1 MNEGKIF
8 KILGLLSIFYS
19 ITFLPPILVD
29 LLYQETASATFFY
42 TFFLIFTIGIVLW
55 WPFKN
60 HPTELK
66 PADGFLIVTV
76 FWIFSA
82 LAGALPFILNTPLH
96 IHAVDAI
103 FESVSGITTTG
114 STVFINLDTLPH
126 AFNYHRHQLSFI
138 GGLGIVIFALAVL
151 PVLGI
156 GGFQLF
162 RAETSGPIK
171 NQKLTPKIK
180 ETIQRLWFIYVGITF
195 TIFLLFKL
203 AGMSWFDA
211 LNHSFSAV
219 STGGFSTHDSNLG
232 FYKDQLPVLWVA
244 CLGMFLGTLNFYLH
258 YQVLIARNLK
268 HYWQDTEC
276 RTFILLMF
284 CSIFLVWGGL
294 KLDTI
299 AHVDTLTHSALQ
311 VVSFMTTTGFSSDN
325 YSLWPGAIPIF
336 LFLLTAIGGCAGST
350 SGGLKM
356 IRWILIQKQ
365 GLREIHRLIHPRAT
379 FPIKLQEKVV
389 SETVMRSVFSFL
401 GVYMAVF
408 VVFLL
413 ILLHFEKG
421 DLLTAYSTLIS
432 CLSNSGPG
440 LGKAAADFHTLTE
453 GSKWT
458 LCAAM
463 IIGRLE
469 IFTVLVL
476 LSPLYWKK

>member
-1 MNEGKIF
+1 MNEGRIF
-8 KILGLLSIFYS
+8 KVLGLLCVFYS
-19 ITFLPPILVD
+19 MTFLPPIIVD
-29 LLYQETASATFFY
+29 LLYQENAALPFYY
-42 TFFLIFTIGIVLW
+42 TFSFMVITGLLLW

-60 HPTELK
+60 NPTELK
-66 PADGFLIVTV
+66 PSDGFLIVTL
-76 FWIFSA
+76 FWVFSA
-82 LAGALPFILNTPLH
+82 LTGALPFILNTALH
-96 IHAVDAI
+96 IRTVDAI

-114 STVFINLDTLPH
+114 STAFINLDTLPH

-151 PVLGI
+151 PMLGI

-162 RAETSGPIK
+162 RAETSGPVK

-180 ETIQRLWFIYVGITF
+180 ETIQRLWFIYVGITC
-195 TIFLLFKL
+195 TIFLLFKI

-211 LNHSFSAV
+211 LNHSFSTV
-219 STGGFSTHDSNLG
+219 STGGFSTHDNNLA
-232 FYKDQLPVLWVA
+232 FYKDNLPILWIA
-244 CLGMFLGTLNFYLH
+244 CLGMFLGAINFYLH
-258 YQVLIARNLK
+258 YYALRGGTLRR
-268 HYWQDTEC
+268 YWQDTEC
-276 RTFILLMF
+276 RTFVLLVII
-284 CSIFLVWGGL
+284 SIFFIWINL
-294 KLDTI
+294 KLD
-299 AHVDTLTHSALQ
+299 ANSHVNTLTHSALQ
-311 VVSFMTTTGFSSDN
+311 VLSFMTTTGFYSEN
-325 YSLWPGAIPIF
+325 YSLWPSTLPIF

-356 IRWILIQKQ
+356 IRWILMQKQ
-365 GLREIHRLIHPRAT
+365 GVREIHRLIHPRAT
-379 FPIKLQEKVV
+379 FPIKIQEKVV
-389 SETVMRSVFSFL
+389 SETIMSSVFSFL

-408 VVFLL
+408 VILLL
-413 ILLHFEKG
+413 ILLHFENG
-421 DLLTAYSTLIS
+421 DLLTSYSTLIS

-440 LGKAAADFHTLTE
+440 LGKAASDFHALTD